1 MSGAQETKKLNLQQ
15 KRYIQQH
22 KENADFINYHT
33 KISAIAGGTVNIEFD
48 WATVEQG
55 LLTDSFENMFLNNG
69 NNIREWFL
77 QNFEEGL
84 KKVCTD
90 QMSKD
95 AFRDKI
101 KKVKFIHDR
110 EGKLTLENDT
120 LVFAANLHGNGC
132 PGPDSVKS
140 FLEENL

>member
-1 MSGAQETKKLNLQQ
+1 MTAAQQVKLNLQQ

-22 KENADFINYHT
+22 KENEDFKNYHT
-33 KISAIAGGTVNIEFD
+33 KIAAIAGGPIEIEFD
-48 WATVEQG
+48 WASVEQG
-55 LLTDSFENMFLNNG
+55 LLTDSFENMYLNNG

-77 QNFEEGL
+77 LNFEEGL
-84 KKVCTD
+84 KRVCID
-90 QMSKD
+90 DMSKE
-95 AFRDKI
+95 AFRDTI
-101 KKVKFIHDR
+101 KKVKFIHAR
-110 EGKLTLENDT
+110 EGALTLENDT

>member
-1 MSGAQETKKLNLQQ
+1 MSAVQETKKLNLNQ

-22 KENADFINYHT
+22 KENSDFINYHT
-33 KISAIAGGTVNIEFD
+33 KITAIAGGNIEIEFD

-55 LLTDSFENMFLNNG
+55 LLDDSFENMFLNSG

-77 QNFEEGL
+77 KNFEEGL
-84 KKVCTD
+84 KQVCID

-101 KKVKFIHDR
+101 KKVKFIHAI
-110 EGKLTLENDT
+110 EGKLSLENGT
-120 LVFAANLHGNGC
+120 MVFAANLHGNGC
-132 PGPDSVKS
+132 PGADSVKS